1 MRNSLPIILGML
13 LPILVRAEEIL
24 VEPTPLT
31 LATAMARSLE
41 NVRTVQANVTTRT
54 ATVAR
59 FEALKH
65 FIPMANLPQLVVGLN
80 NVAGRASSN
89 SIFPDITGGTPFNG
103 PGLVHAELSRA
114 NLFFPLD
121 PSGQITALPI
131 AVEGIRAKRIMEEL
145 VRRSQVELAAQN
157 YYESKRILYAAE
169 TAGLALILA
178 KRIEAQITRKIEH
191 KQAHELDGTQARADR
206 AKAEVFVSE
215 VEKTSRIA
223 QRRLAL
229 VLHASRLLTPQETTA
244 VPIRLEAGYQFDLAD
259 SDEVDLAMVHDLPT
273 TREEAIEM
281 ARRKRLE
288 VRLLVVGLNIARLQD
303 KRDLLRLLGVGS
315 LPLGLSFKNTTIP
328 NGGPV
333 TLGMIFGTLYDL
345 PAIDIGLWSNIRRAR
360 LEVARSQ
367 LDLERALLE
376 IEEDAGN
383 SWDRWEQAKLEFEQ
397 RTREMNLAREARERS
412 GRLLEQ
418 KQAIDIDVLVTDV
431 HLSQART
438 NLWTGWF
445 NLQLARLDILRSTES
460 LLDYLRDQGIAPP
473 QRLAPSTPPTLWT
486 RLCARLGH
494 PTQEP

>member
-1 MRNSLPIILGML
+1 
-13 LPILVRAEEIL
+13 
-24 VEPTPLT
+24 
-31 LATAMARSLE
+31 
-41 NVRTVQANVTTRT
+41 
-54 ATVAR
+54 
-59 FEALKH
+59 
-65 FIPMANLPQLVVGLN
+65 
-80 NVAGRASSN
+80 
-89 SIFPDITGGTPFNG
+89 
-103 PGLVHAELSRA
+103 
-114 NLFFPLD
+114 
-121 PSGQITALPI
+121 
-131 AVEGIRAKRIMEEL
+131 
-145 VRRSQVELAAQN
+145 
-157 YYESKRILYAAE
+157 
-169 TAGLALILA
+169 
-178 KRIEAQITRKIEH
+178 
-191 KQAHELDGTQARADR
+191 
-206 AKAEVFVSE
+206 
-215 VEKTSRIA
+215 
-223 QRRLAL
+223 
-229 VLHASRLLTPQETTA
+229 LLTPQETTA

-259 SDEVDLAMVHDLPT
+259 SDEVDLATVHDLPT

-345 PAIDIGLWSNIRRAR
+345 PVIDIGLWSNIRRAR

-397 RTREMNLAREARERS
+397 RTREMNLAREARERA

-473 QRLAPSTPPTLWT
+473 QRLAPPTPPTLWT

>member
-1 MRNSLPIILGML
+1 MRNSPLVILGML
-13 LPILVRAEEIL
+13 LPVLVRAEDIL

-333 TLGMIFGTLYDL
+333 TLG
-345 PAIDIGLWSNIRRAR
+345 
-360 LEVARSQ
+360 
-367 LDLERALLE
+367 
-376 IEEDAGN
+376 
-383 SWDRWEQAKLEFEQ
+383 
-397 RTREMNLAREARERS
+397 
-412 GRLLEQ
+412 
-418 KQAIDIDVLVTDV
+418 
-431 HLSQART
+431 
-438 NLWTGWF
+438 
-445 NLQLARLDILRSTES
+445 
-460 LLDYLRDQGIAPP
+460 
-473 QRLAPSTPPTLWT
+473 
-486 RLCARLGH
+486 
-494 PTQEP
+494 